1 MKMLKK
7 IISYVLLLLV
17 IGSCSVY
24 AEETMDFFTDEMQE
38 QYKELLDS
46 SGAND
51 LFTLIPNEAQELINQ
66 NQINSIT
73 PNSLMGINFF
83 SFVKSIFISAKKTIS
98 RPLTILLSCIGV
110 ILLCAMLNSLKSSF
124 NNSSYERVFSVVSV
138 MCISTTII
146 IPIAQMI
153 TKTAEV
159 IKQVSTFILSFVP
172 VYVGIIT
179 ASGKPISAV
188 SYNISLISIV
198 QVISRI
204 SASVLVPML
213 AIYLAFCLIGATSTE
228 INIEGIARS
237 VKTIVILVLSF
248 LMTIFVGLLTV
259 QGIVATSSDT
269 VAIKATKFA
278 LSAFLPVVGAAISEA
293 LNSVQGCMGVIKSTV
308 GGFGIV
314 VIVATFLPSVVSVL
328 LMQFSLSISASISEM
343 MDTPRITSLLRSA
356 ASVLSLLLGIL
367 LVYFVLLVVSVT
379 IMLTLSTAG
388 A

>member
-1 MKMLKK
+1 MFKK
-7 IISYVLLLLV
+7 IILYVLLLLV

-38 QYKELLDS
+38 QYKELLEN

-51 LFTLIPNEAQELINQ
+51 LFTLIPDEAQELINE
-66 NQINSIT
+66 NQINSIS
-73 PNSLMGINFF
+73 PDSLMGINFF

-110 ILLCAMLNSLKSSF
+110 ILLCSMLNSLKSSF

-204 SASVLVPML
+204 SASVLVPLL

-278 LSAFLPVVGAAISEA
+278 LSAFLPVVGTAISEA

-314 VIVATFLPSVVSVL
+314 VIVATFLPSIVSVL